1 MSRKTKYVVLGFTS
15 VRCVTKKSTGEVYNA
30 INVSI
35 GEIDPAYTGRR
46 CSDLFL
52 RCSPGQYDWLREGVY
67 VDPDYTTYGS
77 TAYITGLYP
86 VED

>member
-1 MSRKTKYVVLGFTS
+1 MSRKEKYVVYGFS
-15 VRCVTKKSTGEVYNA
+15 KVRTVTKKNTGEVYTA

-35 GEIDPAYTGRR
+35 GELDPGYTGRR

-52 RCSPGQYDWLREGVY
+52 RCNPGDYDWLEVGMY
-67 VDPDYTTYGS
+67 VEPDYTTYGS

-86 VED
+86 VE